1 MIQPTQPKSIS
12 APLKN
17 PVPTRFQL
25 EMMLENDLVEPV
37 RSLIREHSLQID
49 VQQSNGEASYKDMIV
64 PLGKYYLKDRL
75 SRGELHLETFIT
87 EDETTLRMKDDAK
100 RIAKTS
106 YEVLITGETGTGKE
120 IIGKSMI
127 GERKGLTLAVNCG
140 AFPENLIES
149 ELFGHIKGAFTG
161 ADRDKE
167 GLCSKAAEGIM
178 FLDEIGDMPLT
189 VQVKLLRAI
198 QEKRIR
204 KVGATTDEE
213 ISCRFV
219 CATHRN
225 IEKMV
230 DEGHFR
236 RDLYARI
243 STLELHINPL
253 RDRPKDILPIIRSMK
268 GHEKFLEQH
277 ESLLLN
283 GALDLSLNVR
293 SLQRYIVRYNVL
305 GRI

>member
-1 MIQPTQPKSIS
+1 MIPTQPKPIS
-12 APLKN
+12 GPLKN
-17 PVPTRFQL
+17 PIPTRLQL
-25 EMMLENDLVEPV
+25 EMMLENDLIEPV
-37 RSLIREHSLQID
+37 RSLIREHSLQLD
-49 VQQSNGEASYKDMIV
+49 VQTSDGNATYKDIVV
-64 PLGKYYLKDRL
+64 PLGKYYLKDKL

-87 EDETTLRMKDDAK
+87 EDESTLRMKDDAK
-100 RIAKTS
+100 RISKTI

-127 GERKGLTLAVNCG
+127 GERKGHTLAVNCG

-167 GLCSKAAEGIM
+167 GLCAKAADGVM
-178 FLDEIGDMPLT
+178 FLDEIGDMPLS

-204 KVGATTDEE
+204 KVGATVDEE

-230 DEGHFR
+230 EDGQFR

-253 RDRPKDILPIIRSMK
+253 RDRPKDTLPIVRSMK
-268 GHEKFLEQH
+268 GHERFLEQY
-277 ESLLLN
+277 ESLLVN
-283 GALDLSLNVR
+283 GGLDLSLNVR
-293 SLQRYIVRYNVL
+293 SLQRYIIRYNVL

>member
-1 MIQPTQPKSIS
+1 MTPQPKPITV
-12 APLKN
+12 PPKN
-17 PVPTRFQL
+17 PIPTRLQL

-37 RSLIREHSLQID
+37 RSLIREHSLQLNVLMSD
-49 VQQSNGEASYKDMIV
+49 GTGEYKGQPVSI
-64 PLGKYYLKDRL
+64 GKHYLKDML
-75 SRGELHLETFIT
+75 SRGELHLETFVT
-87 EDETTLRMKDDAK
+87 EDEKTIQMKDDAK
-100 RIAKTS
+100 RISKTQ

-127 GERKGLTLAVNCG
+127 GERKGHVTTVNCG

-161 ADRDKE
+161 ADREKE
-167 GLCSKAAEGIM
+167 GLCARATDGVM
-178 FLDEIGDMPLT
+178 FLDEIGDMPLS

-213 ISCRFV
+213 INCRFV

-230 DEGHFR
+230 EDGEFR

-253 RDRPKDILPIIRSMK
+253 RDRPKDILPIVRSMK
-268 GHEKFLEQH
+268 GHEKFLEQF
-277 ESLLLN
+277 ESLLMN
-283 GALDLSLNVR
+283 GGLDLSLNVR